1 VVFITCWQRAFDGW
15 RFSCRREK
23 SQRGYISL
31 HICLH
36 ATEAPN
42 LVYIPTR
49 LHHIYAATMGRACWL
64 ASWAFASC
72 ATMYAYVYAVHILQS
87 RRYDRASTPHMSSR
101 VRPYTDIHQCTRYTV
116 SYISIYGARLQSLFA
131 CHPTLNRAR
140 AHPCHALLSI
150 PLMIALLASIDQQQA
165 GTN

>member
-1 VVFITCWQRAFDGW
+1 MVFITSWQRAFDGW

-64 ASWAFASC
+64 ASC
-72 ATMYAYVYAVHILQS
+72 ATMYAYVYAVHILQR

-101 VRPYTDIHQCTRYTV
+101 VRPYTPVYTLHGVLYLYLWRAASEPICVPSSFEPRTR
-116 SYISIYGARLQSLFA
+116 SPMPCIAFDPIDDCIA
-131 CHPTLNRAR
+131 CKHRPATSWNQL
-140 AHPCHALLSI
+140 I
-150 PLMIALLASIDQQQA
+150 K
-165 GTN
+165 